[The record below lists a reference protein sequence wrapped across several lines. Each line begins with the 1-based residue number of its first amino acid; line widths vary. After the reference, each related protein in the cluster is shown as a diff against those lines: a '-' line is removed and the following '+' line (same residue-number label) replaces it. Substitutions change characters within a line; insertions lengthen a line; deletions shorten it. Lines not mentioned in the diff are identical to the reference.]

1 MSQPPSPH
9 APRPDASPAPEGETA
24 DALFARAGARGRE
37 KGLGYHGELTPA
49 EAWALHTAGAAR
61 LIDVR
66 TFAEWTY
73 VGHVEGAP
81 LVEWRTFGAQQPNP
95 GFIAALAEQVPQDMP
110 VMFLCRSAVRSHSAA
125 ELAARSG
132 WRLAMNVLE
141 GFEGDLDASG
151 HRGTRGGWRRA
162 GLPWIQT

>member
-1 MSQPPSPH
+1 MSQPPSPQ
-9 APRPDASPAPEGETA
+9 APRSDALPAPDGESA
-24 DALFARAGARGRE
+24 AAVLAGAGARGRE

-49 EAWALHTAGAAR
+49 EAWSLHATGAAR

-66 TFAEWTY
+66 TLAEWTY
-73 VGHVEGAP
+73 VGHVEGAS
-81 LVEWRTFGAQQPNP
+81 LVEWRTFGAPHPNP
-95 GFIAALAEQVPQDMP
+95 EFIVTLGEQVPQDVP

-132 WRLAMNVLE
+132 WQCAMNVLE

-151 HRGTRGGWRRA
+151 RRGTRGGWRRA
-162 GLPWIQT
+162 GLPWVQT